1 MANIG
6 EPIATPS
13 ELPTILWVH
22 EHTGDRGNKMR
33 SYFCNHGLAL
43 MIHQTIPIGPTR
55 QRYSGMIK
63 PSQVA
68 TIIAGAILSAR
79 LFLLGLD
86 PATAGPVAASS
97 VAATPPLTAAEP
109 AAVSHVRAYLFRGAL
124 GPIFSRGMDHLAEE
138 IENAGIPAN
147 VYEFTICRLIA
158 ESAIREY
165 RKDPALIILIGHSM
179 GGFCVLKF
187 SEILQTENIPVSLA
201 VTIDPPQ
208 VSPPVP
214 PNIERYL
221 NIFLSKSVLGGSHI
235 KPAQGYRSHFAS
247 FDLSE
252 REEVSHFNID
262 EKDALNQLLAMIE
275 KLATTPAK
283 VDGVPAPLNYVVPP
297 DAAAIELWDSGMPVF
312 ARPGDTLQTIAG
324 LYHVP
329 LWSLTQ
335 VNKGLMENAPLV
347 PGQRIVVP
355 RHLMPLAEVSR

>member
-1 MANIG
+1 MHVTIDPIVASAFTYHLHLSPAPLTCLLARFDRKELIERGPDPPNTSAARHSTRRR
-6 EPIATPS
+6 EP
-13 ELPTILWVH
+13 LPFGPRA
-22 EHTGDRGNKMR
+22 GDCR
-33 SYFCNHGLAL
+33 
-43 MIHQTIPIGPTR
+43 PI
-55 QRYSGMIK
+55 
-63 PSQVA
+63 
-68 TIIAGAILSAR
+68 
-79 LFLLGLD
+79 
-86 PATAGPVAASS
+86 AASS
-97 VAATPPLTAAEP
+97 VAAIPPAAAEP
-109 AAVSHVRAYLFRGAL
+109 AAVPHMRAYLFRGAL

-138 IENAGIPAN
+138 IGNAGIPAN

-158 ESAIREY
+158 ESAVREY

-187 SEILQTENIPVSLA
+187 SEILQTENIPVSLT

-214 PNIERYL
+214 PNIKRYL

-235 KPAQGYRSHFAS
+235 KPAPGYQSHFAS

-252 REEVSHFNID
+252 REEISHFNID
-262 EKDALNQLLAMIE
+262 EKDAFDQQFLAKIE

-329 LWSLTQ
+329 LWSLIQ
-335 VNKGLMENAPLV
+335 INKGVMENARLV
-347 PGQRIVVP
+347 PGERVVVP

>member
-1 MANIG
+1 
-6 EPIATPS
+6 
-13 ELPTILWVH
+13 
-22 EHTGDRGNKMR
+22 
-33 SYFCNHGLAL
+33 
-43 MIHQTIPIGPTR
+43 
-55 QRYSGMIK
+55 MIK
-63 PSQVA
+63 PSQAA
-68 TIIAGAILSAR
+68 TIIAGAILSA
-79 LFLLGLD
+79 
-86 PATAGPVAASS
+86 ASS
-97 VAATPPLTAAEP
+97 FWASIRRWQARSRRRAWLQHHLLRRR
-109 AAVSHVRAYLFRGAL
+109 AVGGCAHACYYYRSTL

-138 IENAGIPAN
+138 IENAGIQAN

-235 KPAQGYRSHFAS
+235 KPAQGYQTHFAS

-262 EKDALNQLLAMIE
+262 EKDAFHQQFLAKIE
-275 KLATTPAK
+275 K
-283 VDGVPAPLNYVVPP
+283 
-297 DAAAIELWDSGMPVF
+297 
-312 ARPGDTLQTIAG
+312 ARDHAG
-324 LYHVP
+324 E
-329 LWSLTQ
+329 S
-335 VNKGLMENAPLV
+335 
-347 PGQRIVVP
+347 
-355 RHLMPLAEVSR
+355 

>member
-1 MANIG
+1 
-6 EPIATPS
+6 
-13 ELPTILWVH
+13 
-22 EHTGDRGNKMR
+22 
-33 SYFCNHGLAL
+33 
-43 MIHQTIPIGPTR
+43 
-55 QRYSGMIK
+55 MIK

-97 VAATPPLTAAEP
+97 VAATSPPATAEP
-109 AAVSHVRAYLFRGAL
+109 AAVPHMRAYLFRGAL

-208 VSPPVP
+208 ISPPVP

-235 KPAQGYRSHFAS
+235 KPAQGYQSHFES

-262 EKDALNQLLAMIE
+262 EKDAFDQQFLAKIE
-275 KLATTPAK
+275 KLAKRRRKSTAFRHRSTMSSRLMLMRSSC
-283 VDGVPAPLNYVVPP
+283 GT
-297 DAAAIELWDSGMPVF
+297 AACRCSPVRAIRCKPSRGFTMC
-312 ARPGDTLQTIAG
+312 RCGR
-324 LYHVP
+324 
-329 LWSLTQ
+329 S
-335 VNKGLMENAPLV
+335 
-347 PGQRIVVP
+347 P
-355 RHLMPLAEVSR
+355 RSIRG